1 MVRTNKERKLQLNS
15 DLFVCSTGRGRSF
28 DCQHNLELPGK
39 KGTSLKNSS
48 SQTGLSVAMSVR
60 DCLD

>member
-28 DCQHNLELPGK
+28 DCQHNRVTWEERNLVEEFLQSDRPVCGHVCARLP
-39 KGTSLKNSS
+39 
-48 SQTGLSVAMSVR
+48 
-60 DCLD
+60 